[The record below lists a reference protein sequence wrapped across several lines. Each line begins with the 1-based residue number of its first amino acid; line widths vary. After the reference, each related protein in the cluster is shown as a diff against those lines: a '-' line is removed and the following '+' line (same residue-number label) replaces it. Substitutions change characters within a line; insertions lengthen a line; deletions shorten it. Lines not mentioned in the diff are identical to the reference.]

1 MRAESIMLKKTVCM
15 FLLLAL
21 ALPVLAEEKVEKETP
36 PAGGTP
42 KPFKVPARQ
51 TFELPNGVKVT
62 MVPYGATPKV
72 SVTAVVRAGNVNE
85 AGDEVWLADI
95 TADLLKEGTK
105 SRTAEQLAQQ
115 LAGMGGRL
123 NVNVGADF
131 TSISADVLSEFGR
144 DAAAVIADVL
154 QNPLLPESEL
164 ARIKKDRL
172 RQLSIQRTQPQSLA
186 LERFRKVVYGDH
198 PYGRVF
204 PTEQMVEGYTIA
216 QVRKFYADNFGA
228 QRTRIYVAGQFD
240 AAAMKKAITASFSA
254 WATGPAPSANPPKTK
269 AARAFEK
276 VDRPGAA
283 QSTLYIGLPV
293 VDPSHGDYIQLAV
306 MNTLLGGYFS
316 SRVTSNIREDKG
328 YTYSPFSQVSA
339 RYRDAYWVQI
349 ADVTTKDTGPSIKE
363 IVYEIERLQKEA
375 PTAKEV
381 EAVRNYIAGVFVFQN
396 SSRQGVIGQLNFAD
410 LHGLGYDW
418 IENYVQRV
426 HSTTPEQIQQMAKKY
441 LQVDHMTMVVVGDQE
456 KIASQLEPYAKLN

>member
-1 MRAESIMLKKTVCM
+1 MLKRIVCV
-15 FLLLAL
+15 LLLGAL
-21 ALPVLAEEKVEKETP
+21 ALPAFAEEKMEKETP
-36 PAGGTP
+36 PVGGTP

-51 TFELPNGVKVT
+51 TFELPNGLKVT

-72 SVTAVVRAGNVNE
+72 NVTAIVRAGNINE
-85 AGDEVWLADI
+85 SAEEVWLADI
-95 TADLLKEGTK
+95 TSDLLKEGSK
-105 SRTAEQLAQQ
+105 SYTAEQMAQKLA
-115 LAGMGGRL
+115 AMGGRL
-123 NVNVGADF
+123 NVNVAADF
-131 TSISADVLSEFGR
+131 TSVSSDVLSEFG
-144 DAAAVIADVL
+144 AGAVTIIADVL

-186 LERFRKVVYGDH
+186 LERFRKTVYGDH
-198 PYGRVF
+198 PYGRIF

-216 QVRKFYADNFGA
+216 QVRKFYGDNFGA

-240 AAAMKKAITASFSA
+240 AAAMKKSITDAFSG
-254 WATGPAPSANPPKTK
+254 WAKGAAPAMNPPKTK
-269 AARAFEK
+269 AARAFET
-276 VDRPGAA
+276 VNRPGAA

-293 VDPSHGDYIQLAV
+293 VDPSHPDYIQLAV

-316 SRVTSNIREDKG
+316 SRVTSNIREAKG
-328 YTYSPFSQVSA
+328 YTYSPFSQVSS
-339 RYRDAYWVQI
+339 RYRDAYWVQV
-349 ADVTTKDTGPSIKE
+349 ADVTTAVTGPSIKE

-375 PTAKEV
+375 PTAAEMDS
-381 EAVRNYIAGVFVFQN
+381 VRNYIAGVFVFQN

-426 HSTTPEQIQQMAKKY
+426 HATTGEQLQQMAQKY

-456 KIASQLEPYAKLN
+456 KIATQLEPYAKLN